1 MIRLEKVTGRNVWD
15 ILRLSV
21 KDEQR
26 SFVAANDIS
35 IIEAYTSITG
45 NGYAYPFGIYDD
57 DTAVGFL
64 MVGYDTDDY
73 WENPPKIAEKN
84 YNLWRFMIDKNYQHK
99 GYGKA
104 AMKLRKCT
112 VPLALQKPVIW
123 TKRRLLQF

>member
-112 VPLALQKPVIW
+112 VPLALQKLEIW

>member
-73 WENPPKIAEKN
+73 WENPPKIAEKIITSGV
-84 YNLWRFMIDKNYQHK
+84 L
-99 GYGKA
+99 
-104 AMKLRKCT
+104 
-112 VPLALQKPVIW
+112 
-123 TKRRLLQF
+123 